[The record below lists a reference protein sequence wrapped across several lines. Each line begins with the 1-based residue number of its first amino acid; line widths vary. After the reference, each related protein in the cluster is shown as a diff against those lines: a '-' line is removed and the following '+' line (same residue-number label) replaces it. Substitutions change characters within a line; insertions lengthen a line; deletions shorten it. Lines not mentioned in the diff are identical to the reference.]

1 MQGADA
7 LGEVFAKV
15 DGDNSGSISQ
25 EEFVRFCV
33 AAAAKRS
40 LKQKVITT
48 KVARQL
54 KLGNFLSSSEAQV
67 RLVAFHRLITP
78 PCRTHT
84 LTPLINF
91 EIMVQTSTVSPW
103 PIISSPGTR
112 AHAKNPCTSGRTCQ
126 TLGRPP
132 LESPLQEGPHGKDAF
147 ALSFSVLL
155 VDFFLLS

>member
-1 MQGADA
+1 MVSIEALICIRLYSCSVLTCTSSLVGQGDGLVSRDEYYEGVQALDMQGADA
-7 LGEVFAKV
+7 LEEVFAKV

-67 RLVAFHRLITP
+67 RLVAFHRLIT
-78 PCRTHT
+78 HS
-84 LTPLINF
+84 L
-91 EIMVQTSTVSPW
+91 
-103 PIISSPGTR
+103 
-112 AHAKNPCTSGRTCQ
+112 H
-126 TLGRPP
+126 
-132 LESPLQEGPHGKDAF
+132 
-147 ALSFSVLL
+147 
-155 VDFFLLS
+155 